1 MEGGAATLPAH
12 PVDSPTIA
20 PAQDGEQLAQSVPMR
35 GRDTDVLEQYGL
47 GSVLADLRSRK
58 IRTTFSHYISD
69 IPTDVVPVRPR
80 CRAGSLM
87 EIAMQPVNED
97 ERRLEEF
104 DERVLRAALTLREG
118 GPRPAL
124 PAWLDEEQPI
134 GDDDRR
140 KRKERRKKKKKRRS
154 SKRKRDSEAGDGSAD
169 GHEDALDDDERRL
182 KKKRK
187 KRKNSEAMPSPVGAT
202 VGLQGPK

>member
-1 MEGGAATLPAH
+1 
-12 PVDSPTIA
+12 
-20 PAQDGEQLAQSVPMR
+20 
-35 GRDTDVLEQYGL
+35 
-47 GSVLADLRSRK
+47 
-58 IRTTFSHYISD
+58 
-69 IPTDVVPVRPR
+69 
-80 CRAGSLM
+80 M

>member
-1 MEGGAATLPAH
+1 MSPAVPGPPTAALTADGGEHLATPAL
-12 PVDSPTIA
+12 
-20 PAQDGEQLAQSVPMR
+20 DG
-35 GRDTDVLEQYGL
+35 GGGIDVLEQYGL

-69 IPTDVVPVRPR
+69 IPTDIVPVRPR

-104 DERVLRAALTLREG
+104 DERILRAALTLREG
-118 GPRPAL
+118 GPRPEL

-140 KRKERRKKKKKRRS
+140 KRKERRKKKKRRS
-154 SKRKRDSEAGDGSAD
+154 SKRKRDGEGGDGSVD

-187 KRKNSEAMPSPVGAT
+187 KRKSTSETAKPTEAQVDAAPPAMSDR
-202 VGLQGPK
+202 